1 MAVLKYKDP
10 TTGKFVELP
19 TGSTEII
26 DNLDSTSKTSA
37 LSANQG
43 RILNNQDKVLTD
55 RIKNQSITGDVSGNA
70 TVNTTDNTVKFT
82 VKRRGAC
89 VGQTTDAI
97 TNPWYKFADI
107 STTNAYF
114 DFNIMF
120 SVYAGYN
127 DSSDLMGILMAHFRT
142 TDKGAWASGEMKWL
156 IKTTFLN
163 VDDFVIAHN
172 TTSPCKAELWCKCP
186 RSWQGYHFDVISEGD
201 RTGRYQLWNLYN
213 TWTRGGADTPTSG
226 YIQVKSTVVKQY
238 LNINTRN
245 TTDTWIP
252 VYKSGELQ
260 YTTRVL
266 ATSKTHTNYGT
277 EQDRL
282 PTLSFL
288 SYWNG
293 AYNSS
298 NNSNLTYAHQGT
310 IQCKPKTLYDN
321 SSGTTGTVTLNETAA
336 NFSYLEIFF
345 SKSEGNNLYRNST
358 KVYSP
363 NGKIVNLIIAYN
375 IGNAGLLQLQPKC
388 VSISGTTVS
397 NTSNTTGYVNLYNG
411 RSVEWG
417 NNNEIKIHRILGY
430 R

>member
-1 MAVLKYKDP
+1 MLQEEEAGILVLD
-10 TTGKFVELP
+10 TLE
-19 TGSTEII
+19 S
-26 DNLDSTSKTSA
+26 DSQTDA

-43 RILNNQDKVLTD
+43 KILNEKNDTLSGKIDALNTKVN
-55 RIKNQSITGDVSGNA
+55 NQSIVGDVVGNS
-70 TVNTTDNTVKFT
+70 TLNTTTNRISFNT
-82 VKRRGAC
+82 KRRGAC
-89 VGQTTDAI
+89 VGQTTDAV

-156 IKTTFLN
+156 IKTTSLN
-163 VDDFVIAHN
+163 ADDFVIAHN

-245 TTDTWIP
+245 TTDTWMP
-252 VYKSGELQ
+252 VIKSGELQ
-260 YTTRVL
+260 YTTRVF
-266 ATSKTHTNYGT
+266 ATGKTHTNYNT
-277 EQDRL
+277 EQDRI

-288 SYWNG
+288 SFWNG
-293 AYNSS
+293 AFNSN
-298 NNSNLTYAHQGT
+298 NNSNLTYAHQGI

-321 SSGTTGTVTLNETAA
+321 SSGTTGTVTLSETAA
-336 NFSYLEIFF
+336 NFNYLEIFYCDNHNNQIQ
-345 SKSEGNNLYRNST
+345 SKTLP
-358 KVYSP
+358 SP
-363 NGKIVNLIIAYN
+363 NGKQISLDNLEPGDKAEAY
-375 IGNAGLLQLQPKC
+375 QR
-388 VSISGTTVS
+388 VSSYTISGTNITRKNSVYFVIDS
-397 NTSNTTGYVNLYNG
+397 KGAISINTNVYNKI
-411 RSVEWG
+411 
-417 NNNEIKIHRILGY
+417 IKVLGY
-430 R
+430 K

>member
-1 MAVLKYKDP
+1 MLQEEEAGILVLD
-10 TTGKFVELP
+10 TLE
-19 TGSTEII
+19 S
-26 DNLDSTSKTSA
+26 DSQTDA

-43 RILNNQDKVLTD
+43 KILNEKNDTLSGKIDALNTKVN
-55 RIKNQSITGDVSGNA
+55 NQSIVGDVVGNS
-70 TVNTTDNTVKFT
+70 TLNTTTNRISFNT
-82 VKRRGAC
+82 KRRGAC
-89 VGQTTDAI
+89 VGQTTDAV

-156 IKTTFLN
+156 IKTTSLN
-163 VDDFVIAHN
+163 ADDFVIAHN

-245 TTDTWIP
+245 TTDTWMP
-252 VYKSGELQ
+252 VIKSGELQ
-260 YTTRVL
+260 YTTRVF
-266 ATSKTHTNYGT
+266 ATGKTHTNYNT
-277 EQDRL
+277 EQDRI

-288 SYWNG
+288 SFWNG
-293 AYNSS
+293 AFNSN
-298 NNSNLTYAHQGT
+298 NNSNLTYAHQGI

-321 SSGTTGTVTLNETAA
+321 SSGTTGTVTLSETAA
-336 NFSYLEIFF
+336 NFNYLEIFYCDNHNNQIQ
-345 SKSEGNNLYRNST
+345 SKTLP
-358 KVYSP
+358 SP
-363 NGKIVNLIIAYN
+363 NGKQILLDNLEPGDKAEAY
-375 IGNAGLLQLQPKC
+375 QR
-388 VSISGTTVS
+388 VSSYTISGTNITRKNSVYFVIDS
-397 NTSNTTGYVNLYNG
+397 KGAISINTNVYNKI
-411 RSVEWG
+411 
-417 NNNEIKIHRILGY
+417 IKVLGY
-430 R
+430 K

>member
-1 MAVLKYKDP
+1 MSQEEEAGILVLD
-10 TTGKFVELP
+10 TLE
-19 TGSTEII
+19 S
-26 DNLDSTSKTSA
+26 DSQTDA

-43 RILNNQDKVLTD
+43 KILNEKNDTLSGKIDALNTKVN
-55 RIKNQSITGDVSGNA
+55 NQSIVGDVVGNS
-70 TVNTTDNTVKFT
+70 TLNTTTNRISFNT
-82 VKRRGAC
+82 KRRGAC
-89 VGQTTDAI
+89 VGQTTDAV

-156 IKTTFLN
+156 IKTTSLN
-163 VDDFVIAHN
+163 ADDFVIAHN

-201 RTGRYQLWNLYN
+201 RTERYQLWNLYN

-245 TTDTWIP
+245 TTDTWMP
-252 VYKSGELQ
+252 VIKSGELQ
-260 YTTRVL
+260 YTTRVF
-266 ATSKTHTNYGT
+266 ATGKTHTNYNT
-277 EQDRL
+277 EQDRI

-288 SYWNG
+288 SFWNG
-293 AYNSS
+293 AYNSN
-298 NNSNLTYAHQGT
+298 NNSNLTYAHQGI

-321 SSGTTGTVTLNETAA
+321 SSGTTGTVKLSETAA
-336 NFSYLEIFF
+336 NFSRIDIFF
-345 SKSEGNNLYRNST
+345 GKAGSYFNT
-358 KVYSP
+358 TTVYSP
-363 NGKIVNLIIAYN
+363 NGKNVSLLTAY
-375 IGNAGLLQLQPKC
+375 IMDSKKDSQLQMPT
-388 VSISGTTVS
+388 VYISGTSITRKNSGGVNMS
-397 NTSNTTGYVNLYNG
+397 NGATTSVFA
-411 RSVEWG
+411 S
-417 NNNEIKIHRILGY
+417 NEIGIYRVVGY
-430 R
+430 K